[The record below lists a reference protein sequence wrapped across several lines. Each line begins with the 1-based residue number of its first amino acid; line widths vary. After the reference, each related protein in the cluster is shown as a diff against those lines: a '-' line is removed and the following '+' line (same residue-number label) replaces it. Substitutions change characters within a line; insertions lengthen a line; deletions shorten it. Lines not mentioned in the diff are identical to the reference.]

1 MTLRLCF
8 AMLLMT
14 TLFFGASTAAQTD
27 SNIQMALDA
36 YLNAHYQN
44 KDFMGEVLIA
54 DTDNI
59 IAHSMV
65 GMADIESQRPH
76 AANDIYHVASL
87 TKQFT
92 GAAIAV
98 LISRGQLS
106 LDSTLG
112 ELLPDFAAGISG
124 AADISVLQL
133 ARHEAGIADYNNFPD
148 YARMSRSAVTL
159 DEVLAW
165 IDQHVSQTEPGD
177 YRYSNSHYAILARI
191 IEQVSGMSYTDFMQQ
206 TLFEPTG
213 MHHSGHFRAED
224 IVPGRVAGYDPGHG
238 LSLVNAPALDNS
250 MKLGSGSLHTSAF
263 DLLNWHRAL
272 QRHDVLDENTQ
283 ALYLNP
289 SSYGYAMGI
298 SVSTD
303 SSTSETVVHHDGK
316 SPGAAAWFKRWPE
329 SGKVLI
335 VLSNVNTGVL
345 NQMKT
350 DLSDLVHGKPIDP
363 PASRQLRALDNHLAE
378 AALGTY
384 QFPPATRIQITRS
397 RDGLTLHWGDG
408 GLPQHLIPLA
418 DSDWF
423 LMGSRGDRI
432 RFVINDQGEVGE
444 LEYDWG
450 AGIECCSRLSKA
462 N

>member
-1 MTLRLCF
+1 MTLRF
-8 AMLLMT
+8 AMLLMPA
-14 TLFFGASTAAQTD
+14 LFYGASAAAQTD
-27 SNIQMALDA
+27 SNLQMALDA

-44 KDFMGEVLIA
+44 QDFMGEVLIA
-54 DTDNI
+54 DTDSI
-59 IAHSMV
+59 IAHSIV

-98 LISRGQLS
+98 LVSRGQLS
-106 LDSTLG
+106 LNSTLG

-165 IDQHVSQTEPGD
+165 IDQHVSQAEPGA

-206 TLFEPTG
+206 TLFEPAG

-238 LSLVNAPALDNS
+238 LSLVNAPVLDNS

-272 QRHDVLDENTQ
+272 QRHDVLDEKTQ
-283 ALYLNP
+283 ALYLTP
-289 SSYGYAMGI
+289 GAHDYAMGI
-298 SVSTD
+298 SVGKD
-303 SSTSETVVHHDGK
+303 SSTGETVVHHDGK
-316 SPGAAAWFKRWPE
+316 SPGVAAWFKRWPE

-345 NQMKT
+345 NRMKT
-350 DLSDLVHGKPIDP
+350 DLTELVNGKPIDP
-363 PASRQLRALDNHLAE
+363 PALREIRALDKQLAE
-378 AALGTY
+378 AAPGTY
-384 QFPPATRIQITRS
+384 QFPPATRIGITRS
-397 RDGLTLHWGDG
+397 QDGLTLYWGDG

-432 RFVINDQGEVGE
+432 RFVSNSQGEINE

-450 AGIECCSRLSKA
+450 GGIERCPRLPL
-462 N
+462 